1 MSLCGRDITRHMRL
15 LSRISKIRELKY
27 GIILLLIALLLSL
40 AAIYP
45 IKIDSSYEIQLNP
58 GSNNLNLADVESNKE
73 IIHRK
78 IAISGGDTESSLII
92 HTKNATYTIEG
103 ERRTVLLDATPEK
116 IYVSG
121 GSVNIIYSITVVEAP
136 FQFLGVLS
144 FLLMFTGSLL
154 SIKGIQKLLRGDF

>member
-1 MSLCGRDITRHMRL
+1 
-15 LSRISKIRELKY
+15 
-27 GIILLLIALLLSL
+27 
-40 AAIYP
+40 
-45 IKIDSSYEIQLNP
+45 
-58 GSNNLNLADVESNKE
+58 
-73 IIHRK
+73 
-78 IAISGGDTESSLII
+78 
-92 HTKNATYTIEG
+92 
-103 ERRTVLLDATPEK
+103 LDATPEK